1 MMWRLLTWGIIAA
14 TLLFPVASGFGA
26 ERVVTRRDNFGED
39 LRFVDQ
45 YLGLT
50 WPEYYRTQAP
60 VEVGFEFSLDD
71 VYVGRYDVNGDGQA
85 ELFVHVQY
93 VGLCGSGGCP
103 TYVFERKNGEWA
115 NVSRIVG
122 DAYMDVWVDPDTG
135 YKTVFSY
142 YSGLR
147 WTGERYQFI
156 GDAQVVEV
164 SAQMPPDFEGEGGC
178 VEPRQD
184 GVEYLMAYVA
194 TKKPMCLI
202 YDPTHAVRF
211 QRQLGLS
218 RYETAFQILH
228 KLRSGMV
235 RPGTEDMIGGQ
246 PARTL
251 FAQLMDFLP
260 WTTFTRANAGAATGF
275 TDKLSS
281 RRAIRCVIG
290 RPSSTTGK
298 AGRLSRLPLGS
309 HVETLSIA
317 PSRSVG
323 VRRAPSRRSHR

>member
-1 MMWRLLTWGIIAA
+1 M
-14 TLLFPVASGFGA
+14 
-26 ERVVTRRDNFGED
+26 
-39 LRFVDQ
+39 
-45 YLGLT
+45 
-50 WPEYYRTQAP
+50 
-60 VEVGFEFSLDD
+60 
-71 VYVGRYDVNGDGQA
+71 GRYDVNGDGQA

-122 DAYMDVWVDPDTG
+122 DPYMDVWVDPDTG

-202 YDPTHAVRF
+202 YDPTVKSA
-211 QRQLGLS
+211 LDGLMGTEFLHLRKNLDRRPSIGYYEGNLVLEGS
-218 RYETAFQILH
+218 RRPVHGGGEERAML
-228 KLRSGMV
+228 MV
-235 RPGTEDMIGGQ
+235 RVFDGEVRVGILSNGVRTIYAGDNHWSDLPTLLRAW
-246 PARTL
+246 ARGHL
-251 FAQLMDFLP
+251 DPYDFEAP
-260 WTTFTRANAGAATGF
+260 QDIVW
-275 TDKLSS
+275 
-281 RRAIRCVIG
+281 IG
-290 RPSSTTGK
+290 R
-298 AGRLSRLPLGS
+298 A
-309 HVETLSIA
+309 EE
-317 PSRSVG
+317 
-323 VRRAPSRRSHR
+323 